1 MDKGYAL
8 ELLKKHYQ
16 TDSMHGV
23 VSKYA
28 QELQRNKDEETAY
41 NEASTRFSIPL

>member
-1 MDKGYAL
+1 MVFIWVPEGEMDKGYAL

-28 QELQRNKDEETAY
+28 QELQRNKDEETA
-41 NEASTRFSIPL
+41 